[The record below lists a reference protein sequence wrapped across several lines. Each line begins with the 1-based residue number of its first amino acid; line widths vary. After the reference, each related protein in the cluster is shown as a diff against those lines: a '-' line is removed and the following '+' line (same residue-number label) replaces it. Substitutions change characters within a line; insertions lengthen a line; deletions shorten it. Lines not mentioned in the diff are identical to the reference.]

1 MDLNLSPLLSG
12 ALPISWTEWVFW
24 ALGLTHI
31 TILGVTLY
39 LHRGCAHK
47 SIDFH
52 PALAHFFRFWV
63 WATTGMSAREWTGV
77 HRKHHAKCET
87 DEDPHSPQRRG
98 LPTVF
103 FKGVLLY
110 RAESKNP
117 ETLARYTAG
126 TPNGPLERFYAD
138 YSWLGMLL
146 MLGVELAAFGLPKGL
161 ALWAVQLV
169 WIPLW
174 AAGVVNG
181 IGHFWGYRNHDCDD
195 ASRNISPWGI
205 LIGGE
210 ELHNN
215 HHAYPASA
223 KLSCKPWEFDWGWT
237 VLQVLQA
244 LRLAKAR
251 RVMPQLKTLSSPVEV
266 SSEMVHAVI
275 AGRFHALRD
284 ARRRLSPWIKEKLSE
299 LPSAQGVS
307 RRLFI
312 QWYFNAPDLRLSE
325 ALSRRYEAILA
336 EDAPLARARQALS
349 DLAALWTKA
358 SMGKAEVVEA
368 FKAWCHHSEAS
379 GIEAL
384 RRFSLSLRGYQL
396 VAPSVAAA

>member
-1 MDLNLSPLLSG
+1 MAFALSD
-12 ALPISWTEWVFW
+12 ALHGFFAISWLQWLAW

-39 LHRGCAHK
+39 YHRGSAHK

-98 LPTVF
+98 LSTVF
-103 FKGVLLY
+103 FKGVFLY

-126 TPNGPLERFYAD
+126 IPNGPLERFYANH
-138 YSWLGMLL
+138 SWLGMIL
-146 MLGVELAAFGLPKGL
+146 MLAIEVAAFGALKGVS
-161 ALWAVQLV
+161 LWVVQLL
-169 WIPLW
+169 WIPFW

-181 IGHFWGYRNHDCDD
+181 VGHFWGYRNHDCDD
-195 ASRNISPWGI
+195 ASRNLSPWGI
-205 LIGGE
+205 IIGGE

-215 HHAYPASA
+215 HHAFPASA
-223 KLSCKPWEFDWGWT
+223 KLSCKPWEFDWGWA
-237 VLQVLQA
+237 VLRALQW

-251 RVMPQLKTLSSPVEV
+251 RVMPQLKTLPSPLEV
-266 SSEMVHAVI
+266 SAETVHAVI

-284 ARRRLSPWIKEKLSE
+284 ARRRLSPWVKQTLSE
-299 LPSAQGVS
+299 LPAARGVS
-307 RRLFI
+307 RKRFI

-325 ALSRRYEAILA
+325 ALARRFEAIVA
-336 EDAPLARARQALS
+336 QSPHLARARQALS
-349 DLAALWTKA
+349 DLAGLWTKA
-358 SMGKAEVVEA
+358 SMGKSEIVEA

-384 RRFSLSLRGYQL
+384 RRFSMSLRGYQL
-396 VAPSVAAA
+396 VPSATPA